1 MFKVVGHRLEG
12 VAYTE
17 SPNFDARPL
26 GVDISL
32 VVIHCISLPPGKFGT
47 GLVHDLFLNT
57 LELDRH
63 PSLNS
68 LAGVRVSS
76 HLFMERNGKLTQFVP
91 FHERAWHAG
100 ESSFGGVPNCNDYS
114 IGIELEGTDD
124 LPYTDIQ
131 YQVLVESLN
140 ALISVY
146 PGISR
151 SRIVGHSEVAPGRK
165 TDPGTHF
172 DWERVYREL
181 ELRKR

>member
-1 MFKVVGHRLEG
+1 M
-12 VAYTE
+12 
-17 SPNFDARPL
+17 
-26 GVDISL
+26 
-32 VVIHCISLPPGKFGT
+32 
-47 GLVHDLFLNT
+47 
-57 LELDRH
+57 
-63 PSLNS
+63 
-68 LAGVRVSS
+68 SS